1 MLQMMTDELWVIILR
16 IFTNIGADNLQFIY
30 RKRISQKKIIK
41 QFFSIISVL
50 PAWNK
55 FSIALQKN
63 PTKKQ
68 IRDMTESKSML

>member
-1 MLQMMTDELWVIILR
+1 MNYELSSYEYLR
-16 IFTNIGADNLQFIY
+16 TLALT
-30 RKRISQKKIIK
+30 ISSLYIEKEPHKKKIK

-63 PTKKQ
+63 LMKKQ